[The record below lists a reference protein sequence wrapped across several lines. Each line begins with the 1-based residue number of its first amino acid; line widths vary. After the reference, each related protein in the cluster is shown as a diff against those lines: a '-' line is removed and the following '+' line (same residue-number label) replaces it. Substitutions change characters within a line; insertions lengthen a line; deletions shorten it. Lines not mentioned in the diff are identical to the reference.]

1 MGSKCLRYTAL
12 TISII
17 GAVNWGLIGFFNLNL
32 VALLFGSMS
41 WISSLSERFSLVE
54 MIATGIVYLKDNRT
68 DTYQPFISG
77 NGKYCRYDVEKGQIV
92 EL

>member
-1 MGSKCLRYTAL
+1 MVMANSSKDKTYK
-12 TISII
+12 
-17 GAVNWGLIGFFNLNL
+17 
-32 VALLFGSMS
+32 

-68 DTYQPFISG
+68 DTYHPFMSG
-77 NGKYCRYDVEKGQIV
+77 NGKYCRFDVEKGQIV

>member
-1 MGSKCLRYTAL
+1 MPD
-12 TISII
+12 
-17 GAVNWGLIGFFNLNL
+17 
-32 VALLFGSMS
+32 
-41 WISSLSERFSLVE
+41 SLSERFSLVE